1 MSIGFNVPVPQWW
14 LGVSAKT
21 RYIERNYKKI
31 RVKKVFWAELRRL
44 ADERGVSIP
53 ELLFE
58 LYRHYI
64 TCNCRSHSETV
75 A

>member
-1 MSIGFNVPVPQWW
+1 MSIGSSTPVLRWW

-21 RYIERNYKKI
+21 RYIERNYKKVK
-31 RVKKVFWAELRRL
+31 VKKVFWVELRRL

-64 TCNCRSHSETV
+64 TCNCRSHSNAT